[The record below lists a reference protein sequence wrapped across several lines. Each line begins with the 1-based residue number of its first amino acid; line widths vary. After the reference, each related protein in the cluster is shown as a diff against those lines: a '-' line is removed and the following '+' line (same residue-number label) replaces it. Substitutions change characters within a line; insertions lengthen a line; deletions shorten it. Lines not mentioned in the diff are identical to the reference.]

1 MPGFAA
7 SRALLRLFD
16 AAFFSLEITM
26 RALVT
31 SPPGGWPN
39 TKLSEIDVGQGK
51 PGQVLVK
58 VHTVGLNPADNYQ
71 IEGRYPGGPKPPFIA
86 GRDACGVVA
95 RPDAAGKWK
104 AGDAVVVIQSTTTD
118 LEHGTLCDQQW
129 VDAENLVPKPA
140 AWSDAE
146 GAAAPLVFQTAWKA
160 LVDVGG
166 LQPGQNVVITGASGG
181 VGLAAIQLARAY
193 GATVVALS
201 RSSDKQ
207 KRLLDIGAN
216 FVFAPDNPHLKEQIF
231 DAIKMKGAQLVVD
244 TVGGPSLSTA
254 LHLLG
259 PHGRISA
266 LGVLAGVECS
276 ISIPALMFKRASIS
290 GVLVTDDAPPKA
302 QAAWKRIVELLNSAR
317 SRPII
322 DSHFP
327 LEEAPAAFEKLRG
340 NIFGKVVVQIA

>member
-1 MPGFAA
+1 
-7 SRALLRLFD
+7 
-16 AAFFSLEITM
+16 M

-31 SPPGGWPN
+31 SAPGGWPN
-39 TKLSEIDVGQGK
+39 TKLSDVDAGPGK

-58 VHTVGLNPADNYQ
+58 IHTVGLNPADNYQ

-95 RPDAAGKWK
+95 SDPAGKWK
-104 AGDAVVVIQSTTTD
+104 AGDPVVVIQSTTTD

-129 VDAENLVPKPA
+129 VDGANLVPKPA
-140 AWSDAE
+140 GWSDAE

-201 RSSDKQ
+201 RSSEKQ

-276 ISIPALMFKRASIS
+276 ISIPALMFKRASIN

-302 QAAWKRIVELLNSAR
+302 QAAWKRIVELLDSSR
-317 SRPII
+317 SRPIV
-322 DSHFP
+322 DSQFSFDDA
-327 LEEAPAAFEKLRG
+327 EAAFEKLRG
-340 NIFGKVVVQIA
+340 DVFGKVVVKIA